1 MLHNLPASSA
11 TSLLSIPS
19 ERHTTLHLARFAEHP
34 DLPVRAPRGTDLV
47 PILSRRCSSF
57 CAEAAVLVLVF
68 GLLDYFM
75 MKGRIQLPWIV
86 GALLISLLL
95 LALSIVIEL
104 TAVRWIKA
112 HP

>member
-1 MLHNLPASSA
+1 MFQRLSASSA
-11 TSLLSIPS
+11 TSPRLPQP
-19 ERHTTLHLARFAEHP
+19 EPRTTLHLARLGERPA
-34 DLPVRAPRGTDLV
+34 PVAPAPSVSHLV
-47 PILSRRCSSF
+47 PIVSRRCSSF

-75 MKGRIQLPWIV
+75 VKGRIEIGWIL
-86 GALLISLLL
+86 GALLTSVLL

-104 TAVRWIKA
+104 SAHRWIKA